1 MRELLKPL
9 ESLFGRTGTV
19 HGSVEV
25 TRSPPHLRDTMSL
38 TYAMR
43 CVIVALVPC
52 LLVALLNTGHQANLA
67 MMTLGIGSV
76 PGWRGAVI
84 DGLGIGYDPWSIW
97 ANMWHGGLH
106 YLPVLTVAAAIGGL
120 WEWLFARIRG
130 RERTP
135 GLAVIALLFSLSLPP
150 SVPLWQVALGMSFG
164 IVVAKEVFG
173 GTGKN
178 FINPAL
184 TGLAFLYVT
193 YPKQMVGEAAWTVVE
208 GFTGATAM
216 NIIEGGALEAATWA
230 GTNWMLSFLGGVPGA
245 FGETSTLACVLG
257 AVYLLARRVASGRII
272 AGALIGMTATAL
284 LFNTFVGDAVPL
296 GNLSWH
302 WHLTLGGFAFGVVFL
317 ATDPVTAAATDV
329 GRWVYG
335 ILIGALVVVIRVA
348 NVTHPD
354 GVMFAILFGNMF
366 APLIDYIVVWTH
378 IRRRARRGV

>member
-9 ESLFGRTGTV
+9 ESLFARTGGMR
-19 HGSVEV
+19 GSVEV
-25 TRSPPHLRDTMSL
+25 TRTAPHLRDTISVA
-38 TYAMR
+38 YAMR

-52 LLVALLNTGHQANLA
+52 LIVALLNTGHQANLA
-67 MMTLGIGSV
+67 MAELAISSA
-76 PGWRGAVI
+76 PGWRGAVL

-106 YLPVLTVAAAIGGL
+106 YLPMLAVTAAIGGM
-120 WEWLFARIRG
+120 WERLFARTRG

-150 SVPLWQVALGMSFG
+150 SVPLWQAALGMSFG

-193 YPKQMVGEAAWTVVE
+193 YPRQMMGEAAWTVVE
-208 GFTGATAM
+208 GFTGATALRVA
-216 NIIEGGALEAATWA
+216 EGGAMEAATWA
-230 GTNWMLSFLGGVPGA
+230 GTNWMLSFLGAVPGA
-245 FGETSTLACVLG
+245 FGETSVLACIMG
-257 AVYLLARRVASGRII
+257 AVYLLVRRVASGRII
-272 AGALIGMTATAL
+272 TGALIGMIATAQ
-284 LFNTFVGDAVPL
+284 LFNAFVGDAMPL
-296 GNLSWH
+296 ASLSWH
-302 WHLTLGGFAFGVVFL
+302 WHLTLGSFAFGVVFL
-317 ATDPVTAAATDV
+317 ATDPVTAAATNT
-329 GRWVYG
+329 GRWIYG

-354 GVMFAILFGNMF
+354 GVMFAILFGNIV
-366 APLIDYIVVWTH
+366 APLIDYLVMRANIG
-378 IRRRARRGV
+378 RRNRRSA